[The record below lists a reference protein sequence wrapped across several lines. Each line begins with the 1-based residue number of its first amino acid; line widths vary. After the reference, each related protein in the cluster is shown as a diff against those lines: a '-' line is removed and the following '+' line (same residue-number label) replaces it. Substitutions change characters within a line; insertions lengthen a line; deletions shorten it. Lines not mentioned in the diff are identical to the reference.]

1 MNTKSKFKERKAQRK
16 KDFQRSYVHG
26 YEDAIKSVT
35 GRRYVGTT
43 GYNKG
48 FKDSRK
54 VSSINQ
60 KYNNYKNQK

>member
-1 MNTKSKFKERKAQRK
+1 MKNKVNERKAQRK
-16 KDFQRSYVHG
+16 KEFERGYVHG

-35 GRRYVGTT
+35 GRRFVGTT
-43 GYNKG
+43 GYAKG